1 MRTIKFSK
9 EYIKAELLGCQNA
22 GKTHGIIDQK
32 PYTMCGFGIE
42 TDTEREGKVTCP
54 DCIEQIEK
62 CKKLVKGRDY

>member
-9 EYIKAELLGCQNA
+9 EYIKKELVSCHNA
-22 GKTHGIIDQK
+22 GKTHGIIDMK

-42 TDTEREGKVTCP
+42 DTNEKEGKVTCP

-62 CKKLVKGRDY
+62 CKKLVKGVDY